1 MAHKVGVVFSH
12 WYHLFENIQ
21 ESPQNFYG
29 AFEHALSR
37 RQAPD
42 ATVSRVDYR
51 ESSALSAKREYVR
64 VSRGGSVI
72 DVCAAPFGTGFFV
85 SWWFGRLRP
94 RGAWLVTVVAVVAF
108 FVILRFVGP
117 QLGIVGGLI
126 ATFIIEFLLFLIL
139 GHLVSAGIIPLEDFC
154 MAAPLM
160 GPLYVYLIRPVTF
173 YKIDTALMF
182 QEAVHNAV
190 LETSDQMTET
200 KGLRALSES
209 ERKPILRNLFK
220 R

>member
-1 MAHKVGVVFSH
+1 MANKVAVVNSH
-12 WYHLFENIQ
+12 WYHLFENVQ

-29 AFEHALSR
+29 GLDHAISR

-42 ATVSRVDYR
+42 VTLSRVDYR
-51 ESSALSAKREYVR
+51 ESSALLAKREYVR
-64 VSRGGSVI
+64 VSRGGSVF

-85 SWWFGRLRP
+85 SWWFGKLRP
-94 RGAWLVTVVAVVAF
+94 RGAWLVTVAAFVVF
-108 FVILRFVGP
+108 FIILRLVSS

-126 ATFIIEFLLFLIL
+126 AAFIIEFLLSLIL
-139 GHLVSAGIIPLEDFC
+139 GHLVSAGIIPLEDLC
-154 MAAPLM
+154 LAAPLV
-160 GPLYVYLIRPVTF
+160 GPLYVYLIRPVTY

-190 LETSDQMTET
+190 LETVDQMTET
-200 KGLRALSES
+200 KGLRSLSES